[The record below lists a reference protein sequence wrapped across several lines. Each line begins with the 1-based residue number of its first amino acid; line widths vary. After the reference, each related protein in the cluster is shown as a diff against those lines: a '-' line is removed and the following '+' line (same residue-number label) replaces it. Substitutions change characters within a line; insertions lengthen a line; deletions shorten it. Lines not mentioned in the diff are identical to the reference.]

1 MKPDSSKDKWQAHLS
16 PEAFY
21 VTQEKGTE
29 RPFTGE
35 FVNHTAAGD
44 YHCVCCNALLF
55 SSETKFDAGCG
66 WPSFF
71 AEADA
76 ANIKRVA
83 DNSHGMQRVEV
94 QCANCDAHLGH
105 VFDDGPAP
113 TGERFCINSVSLT
126 FNKAE
131 TK

>member
-1 MKPDSSKDKWQAHLS
+1 MKPDSSQGKWQAHLS

-76 ANIKRVA
+76 ANMVIPPQNRSIEK
-83 DNSHGMQRVEV
+83 
-94 QCANCDAHLGH
+94 
-105 VFDDGPAP
+105 
-113 TGERFCINSVSLT
+113 
-126 FNKAE
+126 
-131 TK
+131 